1 MSKSSKGQSVWPVDH
16 LGGMC
21 DRRNVRAH
29 WWEAVLQGLNTV
41 SRVQVWS
48 TGSLDSTR
56 HSKQWTKPRHSG
68 QEQNRW
74 DQRQGWTQDHSMN
87 PKSINESATE
97 TGDKLKLL
105 SERPIQDKFPTAQ
118 TLDPSGDR
126 AENGLEISIRKTWE
140 LMAPG

>member
-1 MSKSSKGQSVWPVDH
+1 
-16 LGGMC
+16 MC
-21 DRRNVRAH
+21 DCRNDRAH
-29 WWEAVLQGLNTV
+29 WWQAVLQGLNTV

-97 TGDKLKLL
+97 TGYKLKLL
-105 SERPIQDKFPTAQ
+105 SEKAYPGQISNSTNLRPIRRQGREWA
-118 TLDPSGDR
+118 GDQH
-126 AENGLEISIRKTWE
+126 T
-140 LMAPG
+140 